1 MGKKKTAM
9 QQIIELMEREV
20 SIAAMTPHIIQKAKE
35 LRDTTEKQDL
45 IEAQQTKP
53 WKMYPVAGKPG
64 FYQTTDV
71 SGETWY
77 KETFP
82 FQGIGE

>member
-1 MGKKKTAM
+1 MGKKKTAV
-9 QQIIELMEREV
+9 QQLIELMEKDIRIMAL
-20 SIAAMTPHIIQKAKE
+20 SPHIVKEAKRI
-35 LRDTTEKQDL
+35 RDTVEKQDL

-77 KETFP
+77 SETF
-82 FQGIGE
+82 EKNE